1 MERGCGGAV
10 RGVVHTTLRQTIEN
24 VEVGDHGDHREVAR
38 GRQVRQVRQVREVG
52 GEDQRVGT
60 NTLTPTSETIQLS
73 VRLALRVMNEDIYNS
88 TTFIS
93 IIFK

>member
-10 RGVVHTTLRQTIEN
+10 RGVVHTTLRQTIED

-38 GRQVRQVRQVREVG
+38 GRQVREVREVG

-73 VRLALRVMNEDIYNS
+73 VRLALRVMNEDIYNG
-88 TTFIS
+88 TFIS